1 MNLFQLFKN
10 VSPFVKPY
18 KWLVF
23 ITLVLT
29 LIGSLMAQVNAI
41 VLDWTVDEVNGLIT
55 AGEKWGQRAAH
66 IIILISSVLLG
77 KEILSAGITFAQNYF
92 GERMRIYVSRD
103 LAQSVIE
110 KVLTFKMA
118 FFNSGDNATGKLQAR
133 IDQGVSSLSRTVQNF
148 FIDLLPLF
156 TSALLA
162 LILMFVANVYVGLVA
177 LAIVPIYFWITYRQ
191 ARRLKGWRREMRS
204 HLETK
209 SQGIKNIID
218 SINVIKSFNREQ
230 IEAQKQLDIQNQVTE
245 NQMKTRKVAFYYNGV
260 KSFVKQVGTVLV
272 IILTAYLVLIDY
284 PGMTIGKIMYHV
296 MLFSNVI
303 APITQLQRIFD
314 DVNDALIYAEGFFG
328 ILNSEEEVEPSG
340 SYRPEKIHGK
350 FEIKHV
356 DFTYPNGNQALFDV
370 NMTIDPGKITALVG
384 LSGAGKSTIVNL
396 LDKFYEPQVGQIL
409 LDGVDLREYD
419 TQYLRENI
427 GLVLQKN
434 HIFDG
439 TIEENILYGNPKAS
453 HEDVVEAAKKSHLY
467 DQVMELPKQFDNNA
481 ADLSGGQQQRVAIAR
496 MFLKN
501 PPIIFLDEP
510 TASLDAI
517 ATEQIKNSI
526 DAIKKDR
533 TVIIISHS
541 ISQIIDA
548 DYIYA
553 LQQGR
558 VEEDGDP
565 DSIYKKGGIYKDI
578 IDASARSL
586 NIEKIARTIEDK
598 NYPCRDAIDRVST
611 FLIHFSNAFFS
622 TNPNIFY
629 FSRFYERHENRI
641 TSKHR
646 NKKTYQFLETNRYDY
661 HRYYYLFGAYHWN
674 KYVA

>member
-10 VSPFVKPY
+10 IRPFVKPY
-18 KWLVF
+18 RWLVV
-23 ITLVLT
+23 ITLILT
-29 LIGSLMAQVNAI
+29 LVGSLMAQVNAI
-41 VLDWTVDEVNGLIT
+41 VLDRTVDAINALIGT
-55 AGEKWGQRAAH
+55 NFTWSQAARIMT
-66 IIILISSVLLG
+66 IISIVLLG
-77 KEILSAGITFAQNYF
+77 KEILSALITFAQNYY
-92 GERMRIYVSRD
+92 GERMRIFVSRD
-103 LAQSVIE
+103 LSQAVVE
-110 KVLTFKMA
+110 KVLTFRMA
-118 FFNSGDNATGKLQAR
+118 YFNSDENATGKVQAR

-156 TSALLA
+156 STAILA
-162 LILMFVANVYVGLVA
+162 LILMFAANVYVGLVA
-177 LAIVPIYFWITYRQ
+177 LGIVPVYFWITYRQ
-191 ARRLKGWRREMRS
+191 ARRLKGWRREMRG
-204 HLETK
+204 HLEAK

-218 SINVIKSFNREQ
+218 SINVIKSFNREK
-230 IEAQKQLDIQNQVTE
+230 IEAGKQLDIQNQVTE
-245 NQMKTRKVAFYYNGV
+245 NQMKTRKVAFYYNGL
-260 KSFVKQVGTVLV
+260 KSFVRQVGTVLV
-272 IILTAYLVLIDY
+272 IILTAYLVLKEY

-328 ILNSEEEVEPSG
+328 ILNSEKEVEPTG
-340 SYRPEKIHGK
+340 DYKPEKIHGK
-350 FEIKHV
+350 FELQHV

-370 NMTIDPGKITALVG
+370 NMTIEPGKITALVG

-396 LDKFYEPQVGQIL
+396 LDKFYEPQTGRIL

-419 TQYLRENI
+419 TKYLRDNI

-439 TIEENILYGNPKAS
+439 TIEENILYGNPNAT
-453 HEDVVEAAKKSHLY
+453 HEEVVEAAKKSFLY
-467 DQVMELPKQFDNNA
+467 DQIMELPKKFENKA
-481 ADLSGGQQQRVAIAR
+481 SDLSGGQQQRVAIAR

-541 ISQIIDA
+541 ISQIIDSEMV
-548 DYIYA
+548 YA
-553 LQQGR
+553 LKTGR
-558 VEEDGDP
+558 VEESGHP
-565 DSIYKKGGIYKDI
+565 DEVYKKGGIYKDI

-586 NIEKIARTIEDK
+586 NIQKIARTI
-598 NYPCRDAIDRVST
+598 
-611 FLIHFSNAFFS
+611 
-622 TNPNIFY
+622 
-629 FSRFYERHENRI
+629 
-641 TSKHR
+641 
-646 NKKTYQFLETNRYDY
+646 
-661 HRYYYLFGAYHWN
+661 GADE
-674 KYVA
+674 

>member
-10 VSPFVKPY
+10 IRPFVRPY
-18 KWLVF
+18 RWLVA

-29 LIGSLMAQVNAI
+29 LVGSLMAQVNAI
-41 VLDWTVDEVNGLIT
+41 VLDRTVDAINALIGT
-55 AGEKWGQRAAH
+55 DFTWAQAARIMT
-66 IIILISSVLLG
+66 IISIVLLG
-77 KEILSAGITFAQNYF
+77 KEILSALITFAQNYY
-92 GERMRIYVSRD
+92 GERMRIFVSRD
-103 LAQSVIE
+103 LSQSVIE
-110 KVLTFKMA
+110 KVLTFRMA
-118 FFNSGDNATGKLQAR
+118 YFNTDENATGKVQAR

-162 LILMFVANVYVGLVA
+162 LILMFAANVFVGLVA
-177 LAIVPIYFWITYRQ
+177 LCIVPVYFWITYRQ
-191 ARRLKGWRREMRS
+191 ARRLKGWRREMRG
-204 HLETK
+204 HLESK

-245 NQMKTRKVAFYYNGV
+245 NQMKTRKVAFYYNGL

-272 IILTAYLVLIDY
+272 IILTAYLVLKEY

-328 ILNSEEEVEPSG
+328 ILNSEKEVEPTG
-340 SYRPEKIHGK
+340 DYRPEKIRGK
-350 FEIKHV
+350 FELRHV
-356 DFTYPNGNQALFDV
+356 DFTYPNGNQALYDV
-370 NMTIDPGKITALVG
+370 NMTIEPGKITALVG

-396 LDKFYEPQVGQIL
+396 LDKFYEPQTGQIL

-419 TQYLRENI
+419 TKYLRENI

-439 TIEENILYGNPKAS
+439 TIEENIRYGKPDAT
-453 HEDVVEAAKKSHLY
+453 HEEVVEAARKSHLL
-467 DQVMELPKQFDNNA
+467 DQILELPKQFENKA
-481 ADLSGGQQQRVAIAR
+481 SDLSGGQQQRVAIAR

-501 PPIIFLDEP
+501 PPVIFLDEP

-541 ISQIIDA
+541 ISQIIDSEMV
-548 DYIYA
+548 YA
-553 LQQGR
+553 LKTGR
-558 VEEDGDP
+558 VEESGHP
-565 DSIYKKGGIYKDI
+565 DEVYRKGGIYKDI

-586 NIEKIARTIEDK
+586 NIQKIARTIGGTDGESQVD
-598 NYPCRDAIDRVST
+598 N
-611 FLIHFSNAFFS
+611 
-622 TNPNIFY
+622 
-629 FSRFYERHENRI
+629 
-641 TSKHR
+641 
-646 NKKTYQFLETNRYDY
+646 
-661 HRYYYLFGAYHWN
+661 G
-674 KYVA
+674 